1 MHARLLALSSVERT
15 RRRVTAV
22 LAPVALVIA
31 VLLSSCKREAAS
43 AQMTSRAAQPS
54 TVLVASAP
62 DRSYSTRIYAKP
74 SDAELKAKLEPL
86 EYAVTQRAATEPAFQ
101 NRYFKHHEA
110 GLYVDAA
117 SGEPLFSSRDKFDS
131 GTGWP
136 SFTRPVEPN
145 RVLTRVERSLGIP
158 RTEVLSKGA
167 SSHLGHVFDDGPAPA
182 GVRYCINSAALRF
195 IPAAELEARGYAEY
209 APIFAA
215 QDSVAAQGSSAAPA
229 PVAVNSCNVPA
240 GSEQPGC
247 QSSLETALLAGGCF
261 WGMEDI
267 LRKIPGVLQT
277 EVGYTGGTT
286 AAPRYESVSTG
297 TTGHAESVRVVFD
310 PKVLSY
316 ADLLEHWFFRMHDP
330 TTKDRQGN
338 DRGTQYRSAIFFASP
353 EQERVARDVIRRVDA
368 SKKWP
373 SPIVTE
379 VVAAGSFTSA
389 EDYHQDYLQKN
400 PGGYTC
406 HYLRD

>member
-1 MHARLLALSSVERT
+1 MR
-15 RRRVTAV
+15 
-22 LAPVALVIA
+22 APL
-31 VLLSSCKREAAS
+31 LLSSNTLRSGRWLTALLLLWSALLLSCSQKPAS
-43 AQMTSRAAQPS
+43 AQMKSTAEAAQQS
-54 TVLVASAP
+54 TSSATRAP
-62 DRSYSTRIYAKP
+62 ERTFSTRAYAKP

-101 NRYFKHHEA
+101 NRYFNQHED

-145 RVLTRVERSLGIP
+145 RVVTHTDQTLGIT
-158 RTEVLSKGA
+158 RTEVRSKGA
-167 SSHLGHVFDDGPAPA
+167 GSHLGHVFDDGPPPS
-182 GVRYCINSAALRF
+182 GVRYCMNSAALRF
-195 IPAAELEARGYAEY
+195 IPAAELTARGYAEY
-209 APIFAA
+209 APIF
-215 QDSVAAQGSSAAPA
+215 GAPA
-229 PVAVNSCNVPA
+229 AAGAGVAAVNSCTSPSA
-240 GSEQPGC
+240 GDQPGC
-247 QSSLETALLAGGCF
+247 QTTLETAVLAGGCF

-277 EVGYTGGTT
+277 EVGYTGGSS
-286 AAPRYESVSTG
+286 ASPNYETVHTG
-297 TTGHAESVRVVFD
+297 DTGHAESVRIVFD
-310 PKVLSY
+310 PKVLTY

-330 TTKDRQGN
+330 TTKNRQGN
-338 DRGTQYRSAIFFASP
+338 DRGTQYRSAIFFTSP
-353 EQERVARDVIRRVDA
+353 EQERVAKDVIRRVDA

-373 SPIVTE
+373 APIVTE
-379 VVAAGSFTSA
+379 VTAASAFTLA
-389 EDYHQDYLQKN
+389 EAYHQDYLQNN